1 MSRVRSLRER
11 SAGAFANRRGARD
24 EADPLVSCLAK
35 HGAELT
41 PGVHASGRG
50 TMERAVF
57 VYTTWPTAVEAEAA
71 GRTLVE
77 RRLAACVNIL
87 PGMTSIY
94 RWQGALERAEEA
106 VMIVKTRASLTGDV
120 TDTVKQLHS
129 YETPAIL
136 VMPLESVEK
145 SYLGWLLAETGDI
158 SKD

>member
-1 MSRVRSLRER
+1 
-11 SAGAFANRRGARD
+11 
-24 EADPLVSCLAK
+24 
-35 HGAELT
+35 
-41 PGVHASGRG
+41 
-50 TMERAVF
+50 MERAVF

-94 RWQGALERAEEA
+94 HWQGALERGEEV
-106 VMIVKTRASLTGDV
+106 VMIIKTRATLADEV
-120 TDTVKQLHS
+120 TKAVKELHT

-145 SYLGWLLAETGDI
+145 SYLGWLLAETGET

>member
-1 MSRVRSLRER
+1 MQ
-11 SAGAFANRRGARD
+11 
-24 EADPLVSCLAK
+24 
-35 HGAELT
+35 
-41 PGVHASGRG
+41 
-50 TMERAVF
+50 RAVF

-94 RWQGALERAEEA
+94 HWRGALERGEEV
-106 VMIVKTRASLTGDV
+106 VMIIKTRATLAGEVSTA
-120 TDTVKQLHS
+120 VKELHT

-136 VMPLESVEK
+136 VMPLESVEA
-145 SYLGWLLAETGDI
+145 SYLGWLLDSTGGK

>member
-1 MSRVRSLRER
+1 MQ
-11 SAGAFANRRGARD
+11 
-24 EADPLVSCLAK
+24 
-35 HGAELT
+35 
-41 PGVHASGRG
+41 
-50 TMERAVF
+50 RAVF

-94 RWQGALERAEEA
+94 HWRGALERGEEV
-106 VMIVKTRASLTGDV
+106 VMIIKTRATLAGEVSTA
-120 TDTVKQLHS
+120 VKELHT

-145 SYLGWLLAETGDI
+145 SYLGWLLAETGET